1 MDLRRPSGSN
11 LRPQASSR
19 AKVHLTVTPR
29 QWDAG
34 RLLPLP
40 CARWTETA
48 RTCPG
53 KTRTEGAHPS
63 QHVAHRDV
71 PHQGRRSSRE
81 LRYPRT
87 ARGACHGMGWSMSKS
102 GPRVQ
107 VVGRTLHLKQE
118 AGRLRDSKRRSRETA
133 RSVIYCSCLKG
144 LKIGVYLFIHV
155 WGHWRDMAQLR
166 RPSSF
171 LRGHRI
177 PVWERTTFTQ
187 SPGSLGGR
195 PCPRHQ
201 TR

>member
-1 MDLRRPSGSN
+1 MCEVDRDRTHVSRQDTDRRRPPVPARGS
-11 LRPQASSR
+11 
-19 AKVHLTVTPR
+19 
-29 QWDAG
+29 
-34 RLLPLP
+34 
-40 CARWTETA
+40 
-48 RTCPG
+48 
-53 KTRTEGAHPS
+53 
-63 QHVAHRDV
+63 
-71 PHQGRRSSRE
+71 QGRATPGPWKPLGCGSSRE